1 MIEYIY
7 NKSYTM
13 DLQTRKI
20 EFIQEFLKLQDEEAV
35 ARLEKLL
42 EKEKKTDNVKQV
54 KPMTK
59 EELNQRID
67 ESESDFKNNRFKNF
81 GVIF

>member
-1 MIEYIY
+1 
-7 NKSYTM
+7 M

-20 EFIQEFLKLQDEEAV
+20 EFVQEFLKLQDEEAV

-42 EKEKKTDNVKQV
+42 EKEKKTDNMKQV

-67 ESESDFKNNRFKNF
+67 QSESDFKNNRFKTTSELLSKYN
-81 GVIF
+81 